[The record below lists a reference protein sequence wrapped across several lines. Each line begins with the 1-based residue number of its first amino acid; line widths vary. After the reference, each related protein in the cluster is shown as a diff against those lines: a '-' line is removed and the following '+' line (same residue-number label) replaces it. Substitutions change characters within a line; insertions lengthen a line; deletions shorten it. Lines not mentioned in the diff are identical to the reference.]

1 MASVTI
7 VASFQFA
14 MTGTES
20 RTHRSILTRL
30 PPAGIPS
37 RNTRSLSSP
46 TAHSKYP
53 WEVVAIFASSHGGS
67 LDGLSRRSSD
77 RAVRSISISTPGK
90 STPAN
95 RGSNDSVHSPAFGI
109 TAISIAAEID
119 SIGFF
124 KRSRS
129 ATSNSHLQAESIR
142 FAATRLDRRPSP
154 AYPSGTAS
162 IRSPFTASPAL
173 RT

>member
-1 MASVTI
+1 
-7 VASFQFA
+7 
-14 MTGTES
+14 
-20 RTHRSILTRL
+20 
-30 PPAGIPS
+30 
-37 RNTRSLSSP
+37 
-46 TAHSKYP
+46 
-53 WEVVAIFASSHGGS
+53 
-67 LDGLSRRSSD
+67 
-77 RAVRSISISTPGK
+77 
-90 STPAN
+90 
-95 RGSNDSVHSPAFGI
+95 VHSPGFGI
-109 TAISIAAEID
+109 TAISIAAKID

-154 AYPSGTAS
+154 PYSSGTAS